1 MGDNSVELA
10 LENTNFVSLKDQE
23 LRQVNGGGVLF
34 VCLVGG
40 LILLLGFALGY
51 VLARVFG

>member
-1 MGDNSVELA
+1 MELA